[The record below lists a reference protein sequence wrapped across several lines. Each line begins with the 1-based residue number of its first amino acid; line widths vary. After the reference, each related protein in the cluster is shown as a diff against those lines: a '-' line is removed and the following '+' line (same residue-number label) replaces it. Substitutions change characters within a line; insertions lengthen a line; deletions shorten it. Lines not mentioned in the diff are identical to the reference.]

1 MAKPAA
7 RAYSRY
13 SREAA
18 TLFGMLIQEARIAR
32 KWTVAEVAERAGM
45 SRGLVH
51 RIESG
56 DMGCSIGAV
65 FEVAAIVGVRLF
77 DAEPGAIN
85 RHLTTSR
92 ETLALLPKS
101 VRRSQPVV
109 KDDF

>member
-1 MAKPAA
+1 MAKPAT
-7 RAYSRY
+7 RAFSRH

-18 TLFGMLIQEARIAR
+18 SLFGMLIQQARIAR
-32 KWTVAEVAERAGM
+32 DLTVAEVAERAGM

-65 FEVAAIVGVRLF
+65 FEVATIVGVCLF
-77 DAEPGAIN
+77 EAEPGTLDK
-85 RHLTTSR
+85 HLAASR
-92 ETLALLPKS
+92 ATLALLPKS